1 MKIQIF
7 VLYFS
12 SILSVKVL
20 PACCS
25 FVCWRTE
32 RRAAVS
38 QGAAGSRFHLPW
50 NTGIIPHYSSCAQ
63 CDEDRPE
70 KSHRSIGTYTSVRHN
85 KADSRP
91 KLLHATVPRVS
102 PREPSS
108 RLKNFLRHKV
118 QMNFSGPL
126 WRIEVTFIPGYLLKP
141 QTKNTLSYCLF
152 KMMDVLFFCPYYY
165 WPKKEKFTRKE
176 VLNGVSW

>member
-12 SILSVKVL
+12 SILSAKVL

-38 QGAAGSRFHLPW
+38 QGAAGSRLHLPW

-63 CDEDRPE
+63 RDEDRPE

-108 RLKNFLRHKV
+108 HLKNFLRHKV
-118 QMNFSGPL
+118 QINFSGPL

-141 QTKNTLSYCLF
+141 PTKNTLSYCLF
-152 KMMDVLFFCPYYY
+152 KMMDVLFFVLIIIDQR
-165 WPKKEKFTRKE
+165 KKSLLEKKF
-176 VLNGVSW
+176 

>member
-12 SILSVKVL
+12 SILSAKVL

-118 QMNFSGPL
+118 QINFSGPL

-141 QTKNTLSYCLF
+141 PTKNTLSYCLF
-152 KMMDVLFFCPYYY
+152 KMMDVLFFVLIIIDQR
-165 WPKKEKFTRKE
+165 KKSLLEKKF
-176 VLNGVSW
+176 

>member
-12 SILSVKVL
+12 SILSAKVL

-38 QGAAGSRFHLPW
+38 QGAAGSRFHLPC

-63 CDEDRPE
+63 RDEDRPE

-141 QTKNTLSYCLF
+141 PTKNTLSYCLF
-152 KMMDVLFFCPYYY
+152 KMMDVLFFVLIIIDQR
-165 WPKKEKFTRKE
+165 KKSLLEKKF
-176 VLNGVSW
+176 

>member
-38 QGAAGSRFHLPW
+38 QGAAGSRFHLPC

-63 CDEDRPE
+63 RDEDRPE

-108 RLKNFLRHKV
+108 HLKNFLRHKV
-118 QMNFSGPL
+118 QINFSGPL

-141 QTKNTLSYCLF
+141 PTKNTLSYCLF
-152 KMMDVLFFCPYYY
+152 KMMDVLFFVLIIIDQR
-165 WPKKEKFTRKE
+165 KKSLLEKKF
-176 VLNGVSW
+176 